1 MTESTHIVCS
11 TSNCDNRATV
21 KVADTS
27 EPMLVC
33 GECHH
38 AMMMVETVTT
48 MDEADRAA
56 ARQLVKDWCAP
67 KMPKGWEMR
76 EPGYIV
82 FVGEA
87 HGSFEYM
94 VDVRDRY
101 LRALAS
107 TGRVPVEIID
117 IALRST
123 IAGMAPALAGA
134 LTSALDDGDCLRGVI
149 ARAIEASNNIADRDA
164 EDAIQEMLSILLEHE
179 PEGYDDRIEW
189 SRLEGANAMLEVIQ
203 REGYGARGIAMN
215 RDALRKA
222 AAELA
227 VATTMPRNP
236 EPEFEAALLQ
246 REVEQL
252 RAQLAEQ
259 REAAH
264 ARADRQADEWRAE
277 VDKMRKERDQAR
289 ALAAEFR
296 TRTKVEA
303 QDVRREG
310 ATWEKYVA
318 WVHAGTTGM
327 HKELLWSI
335 AEDVPATEN
344 VDQYIADDIRWM
356 VEDADAG
363 CSGWDLLAEIAAMV
377 IE

>member
-87 HGSFEYM
+87 HGSFEYW

-107 TGRVPVEIID
+107 TGRVPVEIVD

-149 ARAIEASNNIADRDA
+149 ARAIDASNNIADRDA
-164 EDAIQEMLSILLEHE
+164 EDAIQEMLSILLEPE
-179 PEGYDDRIEW
+179 PEGHDDRIEW
-189 SRLEGANAMLEVIQ
+189 ARMEGANAMLEVIQ
-203 REGYGARGIAMN
+203 REGYGARGIVDN
-215 RDALRKA
+215 RDSLRRM

-236 EPEFEAALLQ
+236 EPEFENALLQ

-252 RAQLAEQ
+252 RLQLDNALRERDVTR
-259 REAAH
+259 READQLRFRVEVDENDLDEAGFFDDDGVRLTDPH
-264 ARADRQADEWRAE
+264 PKIVAWMAANGFEFVDPDRQDERERGIWRGPILVRRGTPRADEGVVNDL
-277 VDKMRKERDQAR
+277 
-289 ALAAEFR
+289 ALAVNR
-296 TRTKVEA
+296 PPL
-303 QDVRREG
+303 DV
-310 ATWEKYVA
+310 
-318 WVHAGTTGM
+318 
-327 HKELLWSI
+327 
-335 AEDVPATEN
+335 
-344 VDQYIADDIRWM
+344 
-356 VEDADAG
+356 
-363 CSGWDLLAEIAAMV
+363 LAEIAAMV
-377 IE
+377 IK

>member
-11 TSNCDNRATV
+11 TSNCDNKATHDSGG
-21 KVADTS
+21 A
-27 EPMLVC
+27 LVC
-33 GECHH
+33 GSCLHGMITMPEPRL
-38 AMMMVETVTT
+38 
-48 MDEADRAA
+48 MDETARAD
-56 ARQLVKDWCAP
+56 ARRLVSSWFANE
-67 KMPKGWEMR
+67 MPTGWVLDR
-76 EPGYIV
+76 PGRV
-82 FVGEA
+82 AVEG
-87 HGSFEYM
+87 
-94 VDVRDRY
+94 RDRE
-101 LRALAS
+101 LVVEIHPGRALVRIGREMTRIAAVEAAIAS
-107 TGRVPVEIID
+107 VAAGTAPGLVW
-117 IALRST
+117 ALQ
-123 IAGMAPALAGA
+123 A
-134 LTSALDDGDCLRGVI
+134 ALDDGDSLRGVI

>member
-1 MTESTHIVCS
+1 MNAPATPKCS
-11 TSNCDNRATV
+11 TSNCDNPATH
-21 KVADTS
+21 DS
-27 EPMLVC
+27 GGPLVC
-33 GECHH
+33 GSCLHG
-38 AMMMVETVTT
+38 MMAQPEPRL
-48 MDEADRAA
+48 MDDTARAD
-56 ARQLVKDWCAP
+56 ARKLVSSWFANE
-67 KMPKGWEMR
+67 MPKGCSLDR
-76 EPGYIV
+76 PGRAHLYDDEKFSVAVTKSGLLCIGRV
-82 FVGEA
+82 SVKIDAVEA
-87 HGSFEYM
+87 
-94 VDVRDRY
+94 V
-101 LRALAS
+101 LAS
-107 TGRVPVEIID
+107 VT
-117 IALRST
+117 
-123 IAGMAPALAGA
+123 AGA
-134 LTSALDDGDCLRGVI
+134 APGLVWALQAALDDGDCLRGVI

-164 EDAIQEMLSILLEHE
+164 EDAIQEMLQHLLEAE
-179 PEGYDDRIEW
+179 PEGHDDRIEW